1 MKFNLIPTIAFLLI
15 SASCFSQIKPVKI
28 AKNANLFHY
37 EVYDYGASI
46 DTSVMEIVL
55 QKSVYLIVSEEKEGN
70 MVPGYAHEST
80 FVNLETDST
89 YARATFSAGEC
100 YEAATK
106 CSRIREAFLREF
118 DNEIASNYFVTY
130 IDKTNHTKAIIL
142 DRSLVVDK
150 SGIMEM

>member
-1 MKFNLIPTIAFLLI
+1 MKKTFILVTALLLAA
-15 SASCFSQIKPVKI
+15 ASGFAQVKPVKI

-37 EVYDYGASI
+37 EVYDYGTSI

-55 QKSVYLIVSEEKEGN
+55 QKSAYLIVSEEKEGN

-80 FVNLETDST
+80 FVNLDADST

-142 DRSLVVDK
+142 DRSHVIDK